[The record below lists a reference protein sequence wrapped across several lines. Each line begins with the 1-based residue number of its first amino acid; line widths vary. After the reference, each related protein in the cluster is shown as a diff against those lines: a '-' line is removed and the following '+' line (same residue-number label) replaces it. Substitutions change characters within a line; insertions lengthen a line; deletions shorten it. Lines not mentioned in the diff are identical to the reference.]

1 MSGSQVADGLEFNC
15 TFAEGSQAQ
24 SCILTVCNNM
34 EEWEFCKNVTVSRSP
49 QSTIATVL
57 LNNLPPGIYVIREV
71 GEVERDGTVTF
82 LSQRELVI
90 IDLEIPLTRTG

>member
-24 SCILTVCNNM
+24 SCILTVCKI
-34 EEWEFCKNVTVSRSP
+34 EEGEFCKTITISRNP

-57 LNNLPPGIYVIREV
+57 VNNLPPGIYVIREV
-71 GEVERDGTVTF
+71 GEVEHDGTVTL
-82 LSQRELVI
+82 LSQRELVTI
-90 IDLEIPLTRTG
+90 CIEIPPARTG